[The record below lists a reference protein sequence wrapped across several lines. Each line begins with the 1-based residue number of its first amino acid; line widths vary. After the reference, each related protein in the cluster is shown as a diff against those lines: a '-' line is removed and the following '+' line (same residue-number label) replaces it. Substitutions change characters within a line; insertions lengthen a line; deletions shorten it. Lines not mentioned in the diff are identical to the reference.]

1 MVRRKSGRRS
11 AEREAGMGFNQLPF
25 GQVYSPYSPFEI
37 LSADQLEAIHQASL
51 LVLRD
56 TGMTFLLPEA
66 RELLKAAGADVQ
78 PGSDR
83 VRFEP
88 ALIEALIKTAPS
100 RFTMHSRNPAFN
112 CEMGG
117 NIITYGMVASP
128 PNATDI
134 DRGRRTGN
142 FEDFCN
148 FMRLAQLINVAHHV
162 TGYPVEP
169 IDIPVPVRHL
179 KAYQAGVK
187 LCEKVSFGYSHSR
200 ERILDVIE
208 MTRIV
213 RGISEE
219 QMTREPSL
227 FTVVNANSPLQY
239 DRAMLEGI
247 IEMAKRNQPVIV
259 TPFTLSGAMAP
270 VTIAGALVQQNA
282 EALAGIAMT
291 QVVNPGAPVLY
302 GGFTSNVDM
311 KTGSP
316 AFGTPEYAKAVLVGG
331 QLARKYGV
339 PYRTSNV
346 NASNAPDVQSAYESM
361 NSLWST
367 MLAHGNYINHGL
379 GWLEGGLS
387 ASFEK
392 VIIDAEMIQ
401 NMIAFMEPL
410 EVTEDSLAVD
420 AINEVG
426 PGGHFFGT
434 AHTLARYETAFYA
447 PMLSDWNNYEN
458 WSELGGLTATER
470 ANRIYKKLLV
480 DYERPLMDPA
490 IEEELDAYVDRRV
503 AEGGAPLT

>member
-1 MVRRKSGRRS
+1 MVRRKSGRRG
-11 AEREAGMGFNQLPF
+11 AQRQAGGEFQQMPF
-25 GQVYSPYSPFEI
+25 SQVHSPYKPFDLVSE
-37 LSADQLEAIHQASL
+37 DQLQAIHEASL
-51 LVLRD
+51 KVLQD

-66 RELLKAAGADVQ
+66 RDLLKAAGADVR
-78 PGSDR
+78 PDSDR
-83 VRFEP
+83 VRFDPFLVEE
-88 ALIEALIKTAPS
+88 LIRTAPIQ
-100 RFTMHSRNPAFN
+100 FTMHSRNPGFN
-112 CEMGG
+112 CVMGG

-128 PNATDI
+128 PNATDCE
-134 DRGRRTGN
+134 RGRRTGN

-148 FMRLAQLINVAHHV
+148 FMRLAQKINVAHHV

-219 QMTREPSL
+219 QMLLEPSL

-247 IEMAKRNQPVIV
+247 LEMSSRNQPVIV
-259 TPFTLSGAMAP
+259 TPFTLAGAMAP
-270 VTIAGALVQQNA
+270 VTVAGALVQQNA
-282 EALAGIAMT
+282 EALAGILMT

-316 AFGTPEYAKAVLVGG
+316 AFGTPEYAQAVLVGG

-346 NASNAPDVQSAYESM
+346 NASNAPDVQATYESM
-361 NSLWST
+361 NSLWAT
-367 MLAHGNYINHGL
+367 MLAQGNYINHGL

-392 VIIDAEMIQ
+392 VIMDAEMIQ
-401 NMIAFMEPL
+401 NMIAFMKPL

-420 AINEVG
+420 VIAEVG

-434 AHTLARYETAFYA
+434 GHTLARYEKAFYN
-447 PMLSDWNNYEN
+447 PILSDWSNYEN
-458 WSELGGLTATER
+458 WSEAGSHTATER
-470 ANRIYKKLLV
+470 ASRIYKQLLA
-480 DYERPLMDPA
+480 DYEKPPMDPA